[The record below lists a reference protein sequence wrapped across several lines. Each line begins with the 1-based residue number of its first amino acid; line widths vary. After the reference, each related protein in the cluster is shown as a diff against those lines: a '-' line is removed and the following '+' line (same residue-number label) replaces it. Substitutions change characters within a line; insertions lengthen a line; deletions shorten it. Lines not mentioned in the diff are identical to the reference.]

1 MMRAALIAA
10 SVAGL
15 ALVGLVVRSQQTTIQ
30 GKSLGDVSI
39 LPSSTNKPLS
49 IVDGFIDT
57 IYAEVSMKT
66 GITEFN
72 KSNYPRGIRNNNPGN
87 IRHGDRWRGIAAE
100 QPDRSFITFDSPEY
114 GIRAM
119 GKLLVNYERLYGINT
134 VAGLID
140 RWAPPIENN
149 TQAYINSV
157 AHSLGVSPNEPI
169 NVKESLVGLVPAII
183 KHENGMQPYSED
195 IINNGLALV

>member
-1 MMRAALIAA
+1 MRQLLIVVTGA
-10 SVAGL
+10 VGAGILL
-15 ALVGLVVRSQQTTIQ
+15 ALASQEKPQLRISQ
-30 GKSLGDVSI
+30 GDDTI
-39 LPSSTNKPLS
+39 LPPSTNKPLN
-49 IVDGFIDT
+49 IVNGFIDT
-57 IYAEVSMKT
+57 IYAEVTMKT
-66 GITEFN
+66 GSTEFN

-87 IRHGDRWRGIAAE
+87 IRHGDNWRGIAE
-100 QPDRSFITFDSPEY
+100 DQTDRSFITFDSPEY

-119 GKLLVNYERLYGINT
+119 GKLLANYERLYGINT

-157 AHSLGVSPNEPI
+157 AQALGVSPNQPI
-169 NVKESLVGLVPAII
+169 NVKESLGGLVPAII